1 MKAVWFAAVTL
12 TLLLCFVVTNSLVLK
27 SKIEL
32 LKENIIGAE
41 ENNMD
46 EAHKE
51 YNSLFLKYNKL
62 EKYMSLTV
70 NHEDLANI
78 ENAFAEIIGA
88 ANADDKTALLT
99 TKSRL
104 IDYLSHIRRL
114 SGINIDSIL

>member
-12 TLLLCFVVTNSLVLK
+12 VLLLCFVVTNSLVLN
-27 SKIEL
+27 SEIET
-32 LKENIIGAE
+32 LKEKITDAE

-46 EAHKE
+46 EAFNE
-51 YNSLFLKYNKL
+51 YNNLFLEYKRL

-78 ENAFAEIIGA
+78 ENAFAEITGA
-88 ANADDKTALLT
+88 ANADDKASLLT